1 MKTLYII
8 TFLLFCV
15 YGIQAATIYSK
26 THTINMPNSD
36 CVIYHTI
43 FYSDMDTPSDV
54 TDDKVVVTHNVL
66 KCKDN
71 FTMVPEDIE
80 DVMVGK
86 DLTID
91 FEPGI
96 RMIPYREF
104 VVRQTQKDADK
115 ELLYSKFK
123 WTEVPINQE
132 RTSIKVK
139 PVTD

>member
-1 MKTLYII
+1 
-8 TFLLFCV
+8 
-15 YGIQAATIYSK
+15 
-26 THTINMPNSD
+26 MPNSD

-86 DLTID
+86 ELTID
-91 FEPGI
+91 FEPET
-96 RMIPYREF
+96 RMVPYREF